1 MTPYLQTPLND
12 GWGITSNSTHL
23 FVGDSS
29 EILYVLDP
37 GTMQIVQELQI
48 TDGNKPVKWVNELEW
63 VDGLIYANVY
73 TTECIAQID
82 PNTGTIV
89 GWMVLDGLKAH
100 MMDSIPENQRFAGDE
115 ERMPDVLN
123 GIAWDT
129 KNSRL
134 FVTGKLWPKLYQIE
148 SRPMYLNSK
157 ETDVAGIMENIRDR
171 CIIDKKRSF
180 GF

>member
-1 MTPYLQTPLND
+1 
-12 GWGITSNSTHL
+12 
-23 FVGDSS
+23 
-29 EILYVLDP
+29 
-37 GTMQIVQELQI
+37 MQIVQELQI